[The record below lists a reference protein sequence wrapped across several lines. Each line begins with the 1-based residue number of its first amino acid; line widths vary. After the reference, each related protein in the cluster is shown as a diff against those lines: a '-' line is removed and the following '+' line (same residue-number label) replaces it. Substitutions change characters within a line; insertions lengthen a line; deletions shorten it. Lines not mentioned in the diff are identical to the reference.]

1 MTWTCPYCLLHPA
14 NRLGQYDLAICRAF
28 AFKVQSYTSDKTF
41 EKIPYAFPSNP
52 PLPKLDSLRSRITFL
67 AGFKPETYHCCP
79 NSCCCYSGPH
89 VDLSDCPYCGEAR
102 LRSDGKPRKIFT
114 YLPLI
119 PRLIALA
126 GNQSIANN
134 MRYRHC
140 HEHKKGVSADIFDGE
155 NYRSLR
161 GQHVTVGSK
170 TYNHEYFEDSR
181 DVALGLSTDGFAPFK
196 RRVSTAWP
204 IIILNYNLPP
214 DIRFH
219 LANIL
224 ALGIIPGP
232 KKPVDYDS
240 FLWPFLQELFRLA
253 VGVRAFDII
262 TSQVFLLRAYLI
274 VVFGDMPAMALLM
287 RMKGHIGIS
296 PCRMC
301 KIIGLRRPDSAA
313 TAHYVPLDRS
323 KHPEVRRHTNL
334 VRSYDPDNLP
344 MRSRNEFLAQAR
356 EVQSARTNTDY
367 DKLSKK
373 YGVNGIPLLLHVS
386 SLTFPTGYP
395 YEVMHLFWENLVR
408 NLVLLWTGNFK
419 DLDDGRESYQLSQ
432 SIWEA
437 IGEATATSGSTIP
450 SAYGARIP
458 NIARGSAYC
467 TAEMWS
473 FWTLY
478 LGPILL
484 RRRFQY
490 PKYYTHFV
498 DLVRLLNICL
508 QFEITDDEIEEIRS
522 GFIKWVSQ
530 YEV

>member
-1 MTWTCPYCLLHPA
+1 M
-14 NRLGQYDLAICRAF
+14 Q
-28 AFKVQSYTSDKTF
+28 
-41 EKIPYAFPSNP
+41 
-52 PLPKLDSLRSRITFL
+52 
-67 AGFKPETYHCCP
+67 
-79 NSCCCYSGPH
+79 
-89 VDLSDCPYCGEAR
+89 
-102 LRSDGKPRKIFT
+102 
-114 YLPLI
+114 
-119 PRLIALA
+119 
-126 GNQSIANN
+126 
-134 MRYRHC
+134 YRHRR
-140 HEHKKGVSADIFDGE
+140 EHKQGVSADIFDGE

-161 GQHVTVGSK
+161 GQRVTVGSK

-204 IIILNYNLPP
+204 IILFNYNLPP

-253 VGVRAFDII
+253 VGVRAFDGI

-274 VVFGDMPAMALLM
+274 VAFGDMPAMALLM
-287 RMKGHIGIS
+287 RMKGHSGIS

-301 KIIGLRRPDSAA
+301 EIIGLRRPDSGA

-323 KHPEVRRHTNL
+323 KHPKVRRNTSL

-344 MRSRNEFLAQAR
+344 IRSRDGFFAQAR
-356 EVQSARTNTDY
+356 EIQSARTNTDY
-367 DKLSKK
+367 NDLSKK
-373 YGVNGIPLLLHVS
+373 YGVNGVPLLLHVS

-395 YEVMHLFWENLVR
+395 YEVMHLFWENLVK

-419 DLDDGRESYQLSQ
+419 GLDDGRESYQLSQ

-458 NIARGSAYC
+458 NIA
-467 TAEMWS
+467 
-473 FWTLY
+473 
-478 LGPILL
+478 
-484 RRRFQY
+484 
-490 PKYYTHFV
+490 
-498 DLVRLLNICL
+498 
-508 QFEITDDEIEEIRS
+508 
-522 GFIKWVSQ
+522 
-530 YEV
+530 